1 MKGMIKLI
9 VFDFD
14 GTLGDTRAHI
24 FKTMRDTLQI
34 LGLPMV
40 TDEAIAATIGIPLG
54 AGFEQLFPGLNQ
66 EEILHC
72 MKTYREIFEKN
83 KSLFVP
89 VRFPGVKRTLAGLKE
104 RGYILSVASSR
115 LSRSLNELL
124 QALEI
129 AGYISYVL
137 GADNVEKAK
146 PDPEPVL
153 KTLRE
158 MGYDARETLV
168 VGDMPVDILMGARAG
183 AHTCAVTWG
192 NASRTDLEHAGADYI
207 IDKMEDV
214 FRVVESI
221 GLMN

>member
-1 MKGMIKLI
+1 MIKLI

-40 TDEAIAATIGIPLG
+40 TEEAIAATIGIPLG

>member
-1 MKGMIKLI
+1 MIKLI

-40 TDEAIAATIGIPLG
+40 TDEAIAGTIGIPLG
-54 AGFEQLFPGLNQ
+54 AGFEQLFPELNQ

-158 MGYDARETLV
+158 MGFDARETLV